1 MKKIF
6 KQEILEGA
14 RDYLISKGIDS
25 HVDEDW
31 LYVTINNYHILVD
44 DLQVGL
50 LHETYEE
57 LKNEGIRN

>member
-6 KQEILEGA
+6 EQEILEGA

-25 HVDEDW
+25 HVDHDW

-44 DLQVGL
+44 DLQVRL

-57 LKNEGIRN
+57 LKNESIRD